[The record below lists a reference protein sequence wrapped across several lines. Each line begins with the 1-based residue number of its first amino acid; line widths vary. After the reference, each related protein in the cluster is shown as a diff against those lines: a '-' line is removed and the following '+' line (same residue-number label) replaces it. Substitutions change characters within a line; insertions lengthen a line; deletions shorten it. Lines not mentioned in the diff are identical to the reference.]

1 VGELIKKRVRVLLS
15 LKRWALLEMKLE
27 VRKVRQMDNFLEYRE
42 ATEKVEKQYL
52 SKIEEIRYQI
62 K

>member
-1 VGELIKKRVRVLLS
+1 
-15 LKRWALLEMKLE
+15 
-27 VRKVRQMDNFLEYRE
+27 MDNFLEYRE